1 MPQTIDS
8 HYFTLPDLS
17 SLPLSPADF
26 SIIHTNIRGLSLHH
40 DELVSLSSHTNL
52 NIDVIG
58 VSEIWH
64 SNDNPISSNVDIPG
78 YTFLKTKLVTQNG
91 GVGLYIRD
99 SLTSNPRIDL
109 DICTDDFETVWVEIE
124 NTSDKNF
131 LICCVYRNPS
141 SNIDTLTSHFQNLLS
156 KLPSNKLLFVM
167 GDFNVNLLDYASH
180 TPTSNFVNNFFPH
193 SLLPCIHHPTR
204 VSEHRAFNH

>member
-1 MPQTIDS
+1 M
-8 HYFTLPDLS
+8 
-17 SLPLSPADF
+17 
-26 SIIHTNIRGLSLHH
+26 
-40 DELVSLSSHTNL
+40 

-64 SNDNPISSNVDIPG
+64 SNYNPISSNVDIPG
-78 YTFLKTKLVTQNG
+78 YTVLKTKSVTQNG

-109 DICTDDFETVWVEIE
+109 DIFAQMIFKTVWVEIE

-131 LICCVYRNPS
+131 LNCSVYRHPN
-141 SNIDTLTSHFQNLLS
+141 SNIDNLTSHFQNHLS
-156 KLPSNKLLFVM
+156 KLPSNKLLLFVM
-167 GDFNVNLLDYASH
+167 AAFNVNLLDYASH
-180 TPTSNFVNNFFPH
+180 TPISDFFSNFSSH

-204 VSEHRAFNH
+204 VSEHRASIIDNIYTNATNANITSGNILMFNANY